1 MAVASGALVAD
12 GGRVVIDDEQTS
24 GNTEPAHATV
34 FAKRKRS
41 PTASRC
47 FAMARTG
54 TGNVPVSVPCLIQR
68 ISHAQ
73 LIRVPSKVLIAC
85 ALVATASVVARTT
98 ASGANSFRDNGGFRY
113 ARRVRREPGDTGC
126 EHRGARLRHPTS
138 YDSSVNNLRFGNTLQ
153 YAHSRF
159 PRIFCASRS

>member
-1 MAVASGALVAD
+1 
-12 GGRVVIDDEQTS
+12 
-24 GNTEPAHATV
+24 
-34 FAKRKRS
+34 
-41 PTASRC
+41 
-47 FAMARTG
+47 
-54 TGNVPVSVPCLIQR
+54 
-68 ISHAQ
+68 
-73 LIRVPSKVLIAC
+73 
-85 ALVATASVVARTT
+85 VATASVVARTT

>member
-12 GGRVVIDDEQTS
+12 GGRVVIDGEQTS

-47 FAMARTG
+47 FAMASTG
-54 TGNVPVSVPCLIQR
+54 TGNVSVGVPFLIQR

-73 LIRVPSKVLIAC
+73 LISMPSKVLIAS

-98 ASGANSFRDNGGFRY
+98 ASGANSLRDNGAFRY
-113 ARRVRREPGDTGC
+113 ARRVRPEKGDTGC
-126 EHRGARLRHPTS
+126 EHRGSSTTS
-138 YDSSVNNLRFGNTLQ
+138 PNVDGSSANNLRFGNTLL
-153 YAHSRF
+153 YAHS
-159 PRIFCASRS
+159 